1 MSHALKSAF
10 GLTALLLSA
19 PTLAQITLYEGEGF
33 RGRAF
38 TTERSLP
45 DFARSGFNNRVSSV
59 IVDGGR
65 WEACEDTGFRGH
77 CVVLRQGSYSSL
89 ERMGIDNRLSS
100 IQKVGNNWRSED
112 ARPEPVAEPNY
123 EYRRRPREQVYEAD
137 VTSVHAVFG
146 RAEESCWVE
155 REKVE
160 GGRGDRNVAGGVVGG
175 LIGAVLGHQIGGGR
189 GKDLATVGGA
199 VVGAAIGSNQGRG
212 SSDEV
217 RDVRHCETAMQS
229 DPDYWDVEYEFR
241 NVDHR
246 IQMSAPPG
254 DRIYVNRDGEPRQ

>member
-1 MSHALKSAF
+1 
-10 GLTALLLSA
+10 LSD
-19 PTLAQITLYEGEGF
+19 
-33 RGRAF
+33 F
-38 TTERSLP
+38 T
-45 DFARSGFNNRVSSV
+45 RSGFNDRASSV

-65 WEACEDTGFRGH
+65 WEACEDTGFRGR
-77 CVVLRQGSYSSL
+77 CVVLRQGSYDSL
-89 ERMGIDNRLSS
+89 ERLGVNDRLSS
-100 IQKVGNNWRSED
+100 IHQVGNDWRSQD
-112 ARPEPVAEPNY
+112 AGPEPLAEPNY
-123 EYRRRPREQVYEAD
+123 QYRRRPHEDVYQAR

-146 RAEESCWVE
+146 RAEQSCWVE
-155 REKVE
+155 RERVE

-212 SSDEV
+212 SSDET
-217 RDVRHCETAMQS
+217 RDVRHCEAAVQAE
-229 DPDYWDVEYEFR
+229 PEYWDVEYEFH

-254 DRIYVNRDGEPRQ
+254 DDIYVNRDGEPRQ